1 MADTWEHGKIY
12 ARPAE
17 VDGEY
22 KLLTC
27 LIRADDDEPYFDE
40 WKTVDGSTLR
50 FSSVKAATEEVRRRK
65 REQEQVKQNATAA
78 AIEADTEIKI

>member
-27 LIRADDDEPYFDE
+27 LIRADDDELVKKITESFLGYRNLMRGYMPYADN
-40 WKTVDGSTLR
+40 G
-50 FSSVKAATEEVRRRK
+50 
-65 REQEQVKQNATAA
+65 QMNARML
-78 AIEADTEIKI
+78 DYKYD